1 MLSLIS
7 RNADQLL
14 APVARAYGTNARWL
28 RVRTEDYFGTLDFT
42 GKRVLDIG
50 AGTGLYTCCVASQN
64 ATCVVALEPEF
75 DGSRNAAITIFRQ
88 RIEQLGLRN
97 IEFHPVALQDY
108 SAPTDSFDLIYMIAV
123 INHLDEAH
131 VQTLHLNET
140 SQAVYRQLLQPVYDL
155 LKPGGRLVI
164 SDVSRFHPYTQLI
177 QLGLLKHHPFQ
188 PDIEWEKHQHPSVW
202 KSLLERVGF
211 TDVGYHWATN
221 WRYPRIPRLLVDNP
235 IAAQLYSSQF
245 VMRAGKS
252 NAD

>member
-50 AGTGLYTCCVASQN
+50 AGTGLYACCVASLN
-64 ATCVVALEPEF
+64 AECVVALEPEF
-75 DGSRNAAITIFRQ
+75 DGSRNSASTTLHQ
-88 RIEQLGLRN
+88 RIEQLALHN
-97 IEFHPVALQDY
+97 VEFLPVALQDY
-108 SAPTDSFDLIYMIAV
+108 NASPASFDLIYMIAV

-131 VQTLHLNET
+131 VQTLHTDEE

-155 LKPGGRLVI
+155 LKPGGTLVI
-164 SDVSRFHPYTQLI
+164 SDVSRFHPYVPLI
-177 QLGLLKHHPFQ
+177 QLGLLKRHPFQ
-188 PDIEWEKHQHPSVW
+188 PDIEWEKHQHPSIW
-202 KSLLERVGF
+202 KPLLESVGF
-211 TDVGYHWATN
+211 TDVRYHWATN

-245 VMRAGKS
+245 IMQ
-252 NAD
+252 ADK